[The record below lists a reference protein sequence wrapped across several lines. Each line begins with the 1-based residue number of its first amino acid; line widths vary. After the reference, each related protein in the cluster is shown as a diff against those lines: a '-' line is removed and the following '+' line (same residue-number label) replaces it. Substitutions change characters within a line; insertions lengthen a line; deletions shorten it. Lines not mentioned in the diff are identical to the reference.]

1 MALYHYYINSQGIIT
16 HEGIIIDD
24 TTLIE
29 LIYKNMDYNRT
40 GSFPEASFYARIGN
54 EEIYLHKEDTPIV
67 WKYIDGDRI
76 CMTNKI
82 SYPFSIR
89 DLRYSKDG
97 NLYHRSSM
105 GEWGRM
111 SARLLVDLRD
121 NIQPWGP
128 HYIYSDDFHS
138 RVIEPLE
145 KNDTVFLHPRSDNQ
159 CFGCGELN
167 HQGLH
172 MTFVYD
178 PIAQS
183 VESWFTPPKYLMGS
197 LNIMHG
203 GMVSLLLDETMGKVL
218 SGMNVKAPTGQL
230 NVRFKKPTLIEQELY
245 LKGRLLSEQGRKFTL
260 MAELI
265 DKEGNVTA
273 QGEGLF
279 IKRKENHS

>member
-1 MALYHYYINSQGIIT
+1 
-16 HEGIIIDD
+16 
-24 TTLIE
+24 
-29 LIYKNMDYNRT
+29 
-40 GSFPEASFYARIGN
+40 
-54 EEIYLHKEDTPIV
+54 
-67 WKYIDGDRI
+67 
-76 CMTNKI
+76 
-82 SYPFSIR
+82 
-89 DLRYSKDG
+89 
-97 NLYHRSSM
+97 
-105 GEWGRM
+105 
-111 SARLLVDLRD
+111 
-121 NIQPWGP
+121 
-128 HYIYSDDFHS
+128 
-138 RVIEPLE
+138 
-145 KNDTVFLHPRSDNQ
+145 
-159 CFGCGELN
+159 
-167 HQGLH
+167 

-218 SGMNVKAPTGQL
+218 SGMNIKAPTGQL
-230 NVRFKKPTLIEQELY
+230 NVRFKKPTFIEQELY